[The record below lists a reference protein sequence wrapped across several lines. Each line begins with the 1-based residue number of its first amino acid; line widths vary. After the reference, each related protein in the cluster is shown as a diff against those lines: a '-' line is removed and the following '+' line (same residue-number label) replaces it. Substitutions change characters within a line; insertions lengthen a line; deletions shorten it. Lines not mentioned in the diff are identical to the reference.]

1 MKTLIIA
8 LTLALATPAVAQST
22 FTLPKTMKLYDNKTG
37 HVLGTATQNGRTLYL
52 RDLKQELVGS
62 VTTGPDGKR
71 TFYDPSGKQVDALT
85 IMPPSE

>member
-8 LTLALATPAVAQST
+8 LTLALATPAVAQT
-22 FTLPKTMKLYDNKTG
+22 PLPKTMKLYDNKTG